1 MRFCCVS
8 STMPGSAGRERP
20 LDSLGLGW
28 LRRRH
33 STGSEF
39 GVDGGFH
46 APEWLEYARIES
58 CFLYQRNNKL
68 RDWSR
73 ERTAAFS
80 FCAGHKFL
88 NSRET
93 LCANDIL
100 GCTISTRRPMAG
112 DIQLQCSDCGQD
124 FTFTAA
130 DQAFF
135 QERGYST
142 PKRCKNCRMAK
153 KNDQGGSG
161 YRSAPAQGT
170 PVICSGCGQPT
181 TVPFEPR
188 GDRPVFCRDCYQAR
202 KGSGGGGGSSRG
214 RGR

>member
-1 MRFCCVS
+1 MQSASNSGLEAVMGWRKVPGLGGS
-8 STMPGSAGRERP
+8 LRRSRDAVPGSLAAASKRTITRP
-20 LDSLGLGW
+20 
-28 LRRRH
+28 RRQR
-33 STGSEF
+33 GK
-39 GVDGGFH
+39 
-46 APEWLEYARIES
+46 PEQSWRGAKFFNLKES
-58 CFLYQRNNKL
+58 
-68 RDWSR
+68 
-73 ERTAAFS
+73 
-80 FCAGHKFL
+80 
-88 NSRET
+88 
-93 LCANDIL
+93 LCAKNEM

-112 DIQLQCSDCGQD
+112 DISLTCSDCGQD

-142 PKRCKNCRMAK
+142 PKRCKNCRQAK

-188 GDRPVFCRDCYQAR
+188 GDRPVYCRDCYQAR
-202 KGSGGGGGSSRG
+202 KGSGGGSSRG
-214 RGR
+214 GR

>member
-1 MRFCCVS
+1 
-8 STMPGSAGRERP
+8 
-20 LDSLGLGW
+20 
-28 LRRRH
+28 
-33 STGSEF
+33 
-39 GVDGGFH
+39 
-46 APEWLEYARIES
+46 
-58 CFLYQRNNKL
+58 
-68 RDWSR
+68 
-73 ERTAAFS
+73 
-80 FCAGHKFL
+80 
-88 NSRET
+88 
-93 LCANDIL
+93 
-100 GCTISTRRPMAG
+100 MAG
-112 DIQLQCSDCGQD
+112 DIQLTCSDCGQD
-124 FTFTAA
+124 FTFTSA

-142 PKRCKNCRMAK
+142 PKRCKNCRQAK

-202 KGSGGGGGSSRG
+202 KGSGGGSGGSSRG

>member
-1 MRFCCVS
+1 MEKMLLTRQNAPDTIRLEFGIRSCHS
-8 STMPGSAGRERP
+8 QRLSPAPAHRYTIRP
-20 LDSLGLGW
+20 
-28 LRRRH
+28 
-33 STGSEF
+33 TGSVF
-39 GVDGGFH
+39 KIFSQYQKYS
-46 APEWLEYARIES
+46 LYANHR
-58 CFLYQRNNKL
+58 L
-68 RDWSR
+68 
-73 ERTAAFS
+73 
-80 FCAGHKFL
+80 H
-88 NSRET
+88 
-93 LCANDIL
+93 
-100 GCTISTRRPMAG
+100 CTISTRRPMAG
-112 DIQLQCSDCGQD
+112 DIQLTCSDCGQD

-142 PKRCKNCRMAK
+142 PKRCKTCRQAK

-202 KGSGGGGGSSRG
+202 KGSGGGGGGSSRG
-214 RGR
+214 RGRF

>member
-1 MRFCCVS
+1 
-8 STMPGSAGRERP
+8 
-20 LDSLGLGW
+20 
-28 LRRRH
+28 
-33 STGSEF
+33 
-39 GVDGGFH
+39 
-46 APEWLEYARIES
+46 
-58 CFLYQRNNKL
+58 
-68 RDWSR
+68 
-73 ERTAAFS
+73 
-80 FCAGHKFL
+80 
-88 NSRET
+88 
-93 LCANDIL
+93 
-100 GCTISTRRPMAG
+100 MAG
-112 DIQLQCSDCGQD
+112 DIQLTCSDCGQD

-142 PKRCKNCRMAK
+142 PKRCKNCRQAK

-202 KGSGGGGGSSRG
+202 KGSGGGGGGGGSSRG
-214 RGR
+214 RDRY

>member
-1 MRFCCVS
+1 MQ
-8 STMPGSAGRERP
+8 STTNSGVRAVIDLQMKQVETQAALPCRRLSYPKRAIAQVAFERADLLQPGFTTGRKFY
-20 LDSLGLGW
+20 DSK
-28 LRRRH
+28 
-33 STGSEF
+33 
-39 GVDGGFH
+39 
-46 APEWLEYARIES
+46 RI
-58 CFLYQRNNKL
+58 LAYKRK
-68 RDWSR
+68 
-73 ERTAAFS
+73 
-80 FCAGHKFL
+80 
-88 NSRET
+88 
-93 LCANDIL
+93 L

-112 DIQLQCSDCGQD
+112 DIQLTCSDCGQD

-130 DQAFF
+130 DQTFF

-142 PKRCKNCRMAK
+142 PKRCKSCRQAK

-202 KGSGGGGGSSRG
+202 KGSGGGGAGASRG
-214 RGR
+214 RGRY

>member
-1 MRFCCVS
+1 
-8 STMPGSAGRERP
+8 
-20 LDSLGLGW
+20 
-28 LRRRH
+28 
-33 STGSEF
+33 
-39 GVDGGFH
+39 
-46 APEWLEYARIES
+46 
-58 CFLYQRNNKL
+58 
-68 RDWSR
+68 
-73 ERTAAFS
+73 
-80 FCAGHKFL
+80 
-88 NSRET
+88 
-93 LCANDIL
+93 
-100 GCTISTRRPMAG
+100 MAG
-112 DIQLQCSDCGQD
+112 DIQLQCSDSGQD

-202 KGSGGGGGSSRG
+202 KGSGGGGAGSSRG
-214 RGR
+214 RGRY

>member
-1 MRFCCVS
+1 MGQIEIRIASWAKAPLIMGLLMHGLKPVPFRLKSVWGKARFWLDEHE
-8 STMPGSAGRERP
+8 SAWFGCFRELFDARGG
-20 LDSLGLGW
+20 LGVASFFDSYDSLVAKSG
-28 LRRRH
+28 
-33 STGSEF
+33 
-39 GVDGGFH
+39 
-46 APEWLEYARIES
+46 
-58 CFLYQRNNKL
+58 
-68 RDWSR
+68 
-73 ERTAAFS
+73 
-80 FCAGHKFL
+80 
-88 NSRET
+88 
-93 LCANDIL
+93 L

-142 PKRCKNCRMAK
+142 PKRCKNCRQAK

-202 KGSGGGGGSSRG
+202 KGSGGGGGGSSRG
-214 RGR
+214 RGRF

>member
-1 MRFCCVS
+1 MGCRRCLAAIGKPFQGIYSPAAPKRRPS
-8 STMPGSAGRERP
+8 SQGSTRP
-20 LDSLGLGW
+20 KFFNSK
-28 LRRRH
+28 
-33 STGSEF
+33 
-39 GVDGGFH
+39 
-46 APEWLEYARIES
+46 ES
-58 CFLYQRNNKL
+58 
-68 RDWSR
+68 
-73 ERTAAFS
+73 
-80 FCAGHKFL
+80 
-88 NSRET
+88 
-93 LCANDIL
+93 LCAKNEL

-112 DIQLQCSDCGQD
+112 DISLTCSDCGQD

-142 PKRCKNCRMAK
+142 PKRCKNCRQAK

-202 KGSGGGGGSSRG
+202 KGSGGGGGGSSRG
-214 RGR
+214 RGRY

>member
-1 MRFCCVS
+1 LV
-8 STMPGSAGRERP
+8 
-20 LDSLGLGW
+20 DGW
-28 LRRRH
+28 
-33 STGSEF
+33 
-39 GVDGGFH
+39 GVDGAWQQLGSAFQEIYNR
-46 APEWLEYARIES
+46 AVAEKANQPRKGMRPKFFNSKES
-58 CFLYQRNNKL
+58 
-68 RDWSR
+68 
-73 ERTAAFS
+73 
-80 FCAGHKFL
+80 
-88 NSRET
+88 
-93 LCANDIL
+93 LCAKNEL
-100 GCTISTRRPMAG
+100 GCTISTRTPMAG
-112 DIQLQCSDCGQD
+112 DIQLTCSDCGQD

-142 PKRCKNCRMAK
+142 PKRCKNCRQAK

-202 KGSGGGGGSSRG
+202 KGSGGGGGGSSRG
-214 RGR
+214 RGRF

>member
-1 MRFCCVS
+1 MATCGIGYKENAGDENENLCGGFCAARKAPPAPQNEMERARTPREYDGEAENALSIGRFS
-8 STMPGSAGRERP
+8 STVRKFFNLKE
-20 LDSLGLGW
+20 SL
-28 LRRRH
+28 RAK
-33 STGSEF
+33 
-39 GVDGGFH
+39 D
-46 APEWLEYARIES
+46 
-58 CFLYQRNNKL
+58 Q
-68 RDWSR
+68 
-73 ERTAAFS
+73 
-80 FCAGHKFL
+80 
-88 NSRET
+88 
-93 LCANDIL
+93 L

-142 PKRCKNCRMAK
+142 PKRCKNCRQAK

-202 KGSGGGGGSSRG
+202 KGSGGGAGSSRG